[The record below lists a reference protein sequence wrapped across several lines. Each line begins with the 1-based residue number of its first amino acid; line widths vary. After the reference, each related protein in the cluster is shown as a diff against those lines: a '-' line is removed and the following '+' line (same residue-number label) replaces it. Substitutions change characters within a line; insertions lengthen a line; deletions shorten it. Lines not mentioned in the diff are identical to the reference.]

1 MSALQR
7 MLDAQS
13 RERRGRRR
21 RQGRQG
27 GRGPAEKVVSV
38 GWREAEL
45 GKARA
50 CRWWAL
56 GQPTVD
62 GRRGA
67 RCRGRGHGD
76 HNRGRH
82 AGSNGDRIYA
92 NIYAEINR
100 RAREKAA
107 TFLTAAGSA
116 SSAHD
121 AHERAIQAEEELL
134 RSWVGELQPRGSTGD
149 DATKPVCEYFQDR
162 TKQYPFYCGAEGHAL
177 LQRLLSHNVHLLRA
191 NMKLVLEQGDPQFV
205 MAQGELIYELK
216 PSLKAYNKTWSQ
228 DEYGHPGLQRTYIKL
243 KSFQRFTETWATM
256 ERAAA
261 EGLFDEWK
269 ESGKSRPLRVA
280 SIGGG
285 PGYELLAM
293 QMFFERFAPGVQL
306 ELVSLDLCPSWRKYV
321 ETLGYRFEHWDIR
334 SGGLLE
340 KLGMAAGDL
349 DYVIISY
356 VLIYCTDNATMD
368 MLAGLL
374 RDGRVKAIIVS
385 ERSERTPGVDMMAAR
400 GITVKKLMDQSPG
413 LTSAVILSRTLSPSG
428 QRATGFCEVPFVRA
442 SRTCRSPSTSKR
454 GRKAGTGWV
463 GVLSRHKHGVA
474 PEDNNG
480 KRTKKMG
487 AGERGEDRDL
497 KDLYFVCVCVCV

>member
-1 MSALQR
+1 
-7 MLDAQS
+7 
-13 RERRGRRR
+13 
-21 RQGRQG
+21 
-27 GRGPAEKVVSV
+27 
-38 GWREAEL
+38 
-45 GKARA
+45 
-50 CRWWAL
+50 
-56 GQPTVD
+56 
-62 GRRGA
+62 
-67 RCRGRGHGD
+67 
-76 HNRGRH
+76 
-82 AGSNGDRIYA
+82 
-92 NIYAEINR
+92 
-100 RAREKAA
+100 
-107 TFLTAAGSA
+107 
-116 SSAHD
+116 
-121 AHERAIQAEEELL
+121 
-134 RSWVGELQPRGSTGD
+134 
-149 DATKPVCEYFQDR
+149 
-162 TKQYPFYCGAEGHAL
+162 
-177 LQRLLSHNVHLLRA
+177 
-191 NMKLVLEQGDPQFV
+191 
-205 MAQGELIYELK
+205 
-216 PSLKAYNKTWSQ
+216 
-228 DEYGHPGLQRTYIKL
+228 
-243 KSFQRFTETWATM
+243 M

-400 GITVKKLMDQSPG
+400 GITVKKLMDQSLG
-413 LTSAVILSRTLSPSG
+413 LDERQSIFTSDPAPPVNADQGSG
-428 QRATGFCEVPFVRA
+428 EVPFR
-442 SRTCRSPSTSKR
+442 SSQCFRTCRSPSTSKR

-463 GVLSRHKHGVA
+463 GVPFTTDEHGVA

-480 KRTKKMG
+480 KRTKKMSG
-487 AGERGEDRDL
+487 A
-497 KDLYFVCVCVCV
+497 